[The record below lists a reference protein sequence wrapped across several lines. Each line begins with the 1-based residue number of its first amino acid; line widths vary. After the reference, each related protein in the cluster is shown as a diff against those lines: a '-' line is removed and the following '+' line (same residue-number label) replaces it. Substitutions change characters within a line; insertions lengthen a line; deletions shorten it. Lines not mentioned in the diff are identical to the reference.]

1 MKSAITLVTIITID
15 IAKQMELLKKTD
27 TQLYGNL
34 RWHSVCLIDRRLVYM
49 NCKIFSL
56 GYDFRRPFWNL
67 IITNIQLA
75 RKKCKLEIRNFDDD
89 ISLSD
94 CNLELLKFIQYFIDT
109 LLRANQEEL
118 VEMMQQ
124 LLPQQQSEIMGLLQN
139 QINDI
144 GSFQECG
151 YFEHQT
157 TNTIISLEENINTK
171 DNIIAQQNKQFELMK
186 TEYQSKIIDQQNKI
200 TQLNELY
207 EQLYDSELFC
217 LQKLN
222 CCDFEEVFN
231 KFEEY
236 IKEIEKCKQ
245 SIEDLN
251 QVVQN
256 QQKEIAKLQQ
266 KNQTLKSQ
274 LLSCPPTARSIEPE
288 QQQILVKDPKEQ
300 KTIENLKAKNQ
311 KLIEDNKKK
320 LEWKEFQYEVEL
332 KKLKGQ
338 LYESEKQAASFK
350 KKMEMFK
357 FELEEYQNMN
367 QYERKQPFESLRHQ
381 GVYSS
386 NNSYILEIDQ
396 RFGQSP
402 KSTCFDFFQSQNK
415 SVIDH
420 AISHN
425 NQSLKYTD
433 ETNVTKLQL
442 QLIEKSKQITLLEK
456 QLSCYQQSSHSR
468 RNSMAKQLERH
479 QDQQVNQEQ
488 LKYYMQ
494 QSEQRDREI
503 NEIREQQNS
512 NFIDLC
518 KQLIKQNEQIQK
530 LNSIILKNKSSDQ
543 MQEMREKHQNDLQA
557 LNQYYVDALNNK
569 DEQLHLIISLFYDAV
584 K

>member
-1 MKSAITLVTIITID
+1 MAFYLLNQQKISIYTLQNV
-15 IAKQMELLKKTD
+15 
-27 TQLYGNL
+27 
-34 RWHSVCLIDRRLVYM
+34 
-49 NCKIFSL
+49 FSL

-67 IITNIQLA
+67 IIKNIQLA

-118 VEMMQQ
+118 VVMMQQ
-124 LLPQQQSEIMGLLQN
+124 LLPQQQQEIMGLVQN

-144 GSFQECG
+144 GTFQDCG

-157 TNTIISLEENINTK
+157 TNTIISLEENLNTK
-171 DNIIAQQNKQFELMK
+171 ENIIAQQNKQFELMK
-186 TEYQSKIIDQQNKI
+186 TEYQSKISDQQNKI

-231 KFEEY
+231 KFEEFL
-236 IKEIEKCKQ
+236 KEIEDSKQ
-245 SIEDLN
+245 IIEDLN
-251 QVVQN
+251 QLVQN
-256 QQKEIAKLQQ
+256 QQKEIAKVQQ

-288 QQQILVKDPKEQ
+288 QQQIIVKDPKEQ
-300 KTIENLKAKNQ
+300 MTIEKLNSKIQ
-311 KLIEDNKKK
+311 KMKEEHKDK
-320 LEWKEFQYEVEL
+320 LEYKQVLYQSEL
-332 KKLKGQ
+332 KQLENKLK
-338 LYESEKQAASFK
+338 ESEKEAASFK
-350 KKMEMFK
+350 KKMEKFK

-367 QYERKQPFESLRHQ
+367 QYERKLPFESLRHQ

-386 NNSYILEIDQ
+386 NNSYIVEIDQ

-415 SVIDH
+415 SEIDH

-442 QLIEKSKQITLLEK
+442 QLTEKSKQITLLEK

-468 RNSMAKQLERH
+468 RNSMAKQFERH
-479 QDQQVNQEQ
+479 QDQQVIQEQ
-488 LKYYMQ
+488 LKYYQQ

-503 NEIREQQNS
+503 NEMREQQNQ

-518 KQLIKQNEQIQK
+518 KQTIKQNEQIQK
-530 LNSIILKNKSSDQ
+530 LNSIILNNKSSDQ
-543 MQEMREKHQNDLQA
+543 MQEITEKHQNDLQA

-569 DEQLHLIISLFYDAV
+569 DEQLHLIISLFYDAIN
-584 K
+584 